1 MSQLRQRISL
11 VGVLFAAFMM
21 VALTLDNTPDSSKT
35 AKWAAYYSHHGNQ
48 VRAVVS
54 AYLWVAAGLSLLG
67 FLLVLRDRMG
77 GRMPLYTLIAGTFSA
92 AAMGITGAIWGSVGG
107 TVLFGDAKP
116 PSGEL
121 ANFLTST
128 AYPVLVLSAMLP
140 LAVCL
145 LSLGVVAIRTHALP
159 IWIGWFA
166 AVTGVVLFAS
176 FIWIPMLVAVLFG
189 LVVGIALAVR
199 VPAPAPM
206 AAPAPV

>member
-11 VGVLFAAFMM
+11 IGVVFAGFMLAALFM
-21 VALTLDNTPDSSKT
+21 DNTPDSSKT

-67 FLLVLRDRMG
+67 FILVLRERMD
-77 GRMPLYTLIAGTFSA
+77 GRMPLYTLIAGTLAA

-107 TVLFGDAKP
+107 TVLFGNAKP

-140 LAVCL
+140 LAVSL

-159 IWIGWFA
+159 VWIGWFA
-166 AVTGVVLFAS
+166 VVTGVVLFAS
-176 FIWIPMLVAVLFG
+176 FVWIPMLVVVLFG
-189 LVVGIALAVR
+189 LVTGIALAIR
-199 VPAPAPM
+199 TPAPAPL
-206 AAPAPV
+206 ATPATV